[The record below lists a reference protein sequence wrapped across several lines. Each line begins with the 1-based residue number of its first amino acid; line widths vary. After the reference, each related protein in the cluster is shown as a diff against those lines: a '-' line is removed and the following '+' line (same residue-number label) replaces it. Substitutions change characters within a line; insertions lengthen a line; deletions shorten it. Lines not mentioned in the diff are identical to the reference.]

1 MRLLDIDT
9 KNTQKPI
16 YVVVCKRYFIGY
28 HKHAYIEPQCILTN
42 RDEANQLAGLMS
54 LEDNCPYIVVYYNR
68 QEDKW
73 QKV

>member
-16 YVVVCKRYFIGY
+16 YVVVCERYFIGY
-28 HKHAYIEPQCILTN
+28 RGHAFIEPQCIVTN
-42 RDEANQLAGLMS
+42 RDEANQLAGSFS
-54 LEDNCPYIVVYYNR
+54 LEDNCPYIVVYYNK

-73 QKV
+73 QKL

>member
-16 YVVVCKRYFIGY
+16 YVVVCERYFIVY
-28 HKHAYIEPQCILTN
+28 RKHAYIEPQCILTN
-42 RDEANQLAGLMS
+42 RDEANQLAGSFS
-54 LEDNCPYIVVYYNR
+54 LADNCPYIVVYYNK

-73 QKV
+73 KKV